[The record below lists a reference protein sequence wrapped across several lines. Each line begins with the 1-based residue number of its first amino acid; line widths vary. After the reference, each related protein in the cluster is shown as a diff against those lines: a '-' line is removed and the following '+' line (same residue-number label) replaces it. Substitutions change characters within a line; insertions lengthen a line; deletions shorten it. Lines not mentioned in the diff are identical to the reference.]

1 MLGWLGPLAILSCA
15 VGESF
20 SKLMMDKRKKYI
32 LGVVVLL
39 LAGIFAFP
47 AALRAIPPRYAA
59 RWLPAPL
66 LAIASPQQEVA
77 ILPTVAQPLNVDS
90 LLAEPT
96 ALAAPVIEVIE
107 PTAALSSPEP
117 TAVAAETAV
126 PPTATPTQIPT
137 ATAVPIP
144 AAARLEGIQHQ
155 FQEWNN
161 CGPATMAMTLSYF
174 DLFLT
179 QTDTAAVLKP
189 NPEDRNVSPDEMAA
203 YVNEQTPLQAIER
216 VNGRIEML
224 KQFVANGIPVI
235 VEIGIDP
242 PGEYRWL
249 GWYGHYLLVVA
260 YDDAN
265 EQFFVYD
272 SWFGTSDVPNENADR
287 NGRKL
292 SYADVETYWPQF
304 NRSYIAVYPPEEA
317 QTVARIVG
325 EDMDD
330 TVMWTHSLLQA
341 QTDAAASPENAFF
354 WFNLGTSYNA
364 NGNFERASAA
374 FDQARAI
381 GLPWRMLWY
390 QFGPYEA
397 YYQVGRYEDVILLA
411 DVTLKDRPYFE
422 ESFYYKGLALAATGE
437 TAVAAENLE
446 KAAAFNPNFAP
457 AVVALAELDSNQ

>member
-1 MLGWLGPLAILSCA
+1 MRRCRRLS
-15 VGESF
+15 VL
-20 SKLMMDKRKKYI
+20 KLMIGKQKKFFVGI
-32 LGVVVLL
+32 AVLLGV
-39 LAGIFAFP
+39 GIFVFP
-47 AALRAIPPRYAA
+47 ALLRAIPPRYAA
-59 RWLPAPL
+59 RWLPKPL
-66 LAIASPQQEVA
+66 LAIASPQQAVA
-77 ILPTVAQPLNVDS
+77 ILPTVAQPLDINS
-90 LLAEPT
+90 LLVEPT
-96 ALAAPVIEVIE
+96 ALAAPVIEVILPSATPQE
-107 PTAALSSPEP
+107 AGNNALPEP
-117 TAVAAETAV
+117 TTD
-126 PPTATPTQIPT
+126 PPTPTPSPIPT

-161 CGPATMAMTLSYF
+161 CGPATLAMTLSYF

-179 QTDTAAVLKP
+179 QSDTAAVLKP
-189 NPEDRNVSPDEMAA
+189 NPEDRNVSPNEMAA
-203 YVNEQTPLQAIER
+203 YVNENTPYRGLTR
-216 VNGRIEML
+216 VNGRLDTL
-224 KQFVANGIPVI
+224 KQFIANGIPVI

-272 SWFGTSDVPNENADR
+272 SWFGTSDVPGENADR
-287 NGRKL
+287 NGRNL
-292 SYADVETYWPQF
+292 SYAEVEAYWPQF
-304 NRSYIAVYPPEEA
+304 NRNYIAVYRPEEA
-317 QTVARIVG
+317 ETVARIVG
-325 EDMDD
+325 EDLDD
-330 TVMWTHSLLQA
+330 DAMWSHSLMQA
-341 QTDAAASPENAFF
+341 QTDAAAAPDNAFF

-364 NGNFERASAA
+364 TGEYERASTA

-397 YYQVGRYEDVILLA
+397 YYQVGRYDDVILLA

-437 TAVAAENLE
+437 TAVATDNLE
-446 KAAAFNPNFAP
+446 KAATFNPNFDP
-457 AVVALAELDSNQ
+457 AVVALAELDGDQ